1 VAVPAFGASVE
12 VSWQEAPMP
21 TRDQIRA
28 RLSALYIE
36 APRDVYFEAVR
47 AAITEYYL
55 VDPSNPYQQSGTS
68 SGPERWKETRHCIRL
83 VRA

>member
-1 VAVPAFGASVE
+1 
-12 VSWQEAPMP
+12 
-21 TRDQIRA
+21 
-28 RLSALYIE
+28 
-36 APRDVYFEAVR
+36 VYFEAVR